1 MKKIYSLCVLIF
13 ISALVFGQ
21 RSDKN
26 SSGVVVANQF
36 AISKPLTELPPV
48 DESKFVY
55 EEEESEDRKNR
66 KAQKFK
72 FSVEK
77 DGAAYGN
84 DKSTLQTDKGS
95 EESGETKAAWAG
107 QSASGFRPFDPS
119 GAVGPNHYV
128 QMINSTTFKVY
139 DKTNG
144 TVLLTQTLGNLW
156 SPVTANAGDPI
167 VLYDKAADRWFLAQF
182 GSGNNNIYI
191 AISTTSNPLG
201 TYYTWTFTSP
211 AFPDYLKFSVWQDG
225 YYMTSNQAQKVFAFE
240 RSAMLVGT
248 PTARSVFQSYA
259 PPQGGGFFC
268 PLPGDAAD
276 GTLPPAGTPCPI
288 MSYSDNAWGAG
299 ILDAV
304 QIYNMTV
311 NWVPATPT
319 ATITLAAAV
328 PTAAFDAS
336 YESTWNNCSQPGT
349 TQKLDAIG
357 GVLMYRAQWKTW
369 AGYNSVV
376 LNWSVRISA
385 TQRSIKWAELRQS
398 QATGVWSLYQ
408 EGIYTPDAA
417 TRWMGSI
424 AMDNNGSIGL
434 SYIKSDATSIFPG
447 LYWTGRRA
455 CDPLGTLPLTETTVV
470 AGTGSQT
477 GTNRVG
483 DYSHCTLDPD
493 GITFWNTS
501 EYMGGATG
509 ASAARTYIF
518 SYQIQ
523 PCTTDA
529 IVNIAVSSGSN
540 PSCAGNNITFTA
552 SPFNQGSAPT
562 YQWKL
567 DGINVGTNSPTYSSS
582 AITNGQIVTCVMTSN
597 LPGVTNNPATSNAII
612 VNVNP
617 SVPSSVVIA
626 VTGGTNPTCAGSFIT
641 FTATPTNGGAAPSYQ
656 WQVNGVNAGGN
667 SSTFTSNTI
676 TNGQVVTCLMT
687 SNAINCP
694 SPTVATSNSIT
705 VTVNSAAPTVS
716 ITQTGGTNP
725 TCAGVSTTFTAI
737 VTNGNSPAYQWK
749 VNGGNVGTNS
759 PTYVTT
765 GLTNGQIVS
774 CSVTSTSTCPVVGT
788 LGTDVL
794 LNAVT
799 SDLAAAYPT
808 YYGNGRQQYLILASE
823 LTALG
828 ITAGPI
834 NSVSFNINNIIGDP
848 VTLNG
853 YTIKMAPT
861 AATVLTTTFQAPT
874 FTTVFGPTN
883 YTPTL
888 NSWNTHNCSPAF
900 SWNGTSNVLVDIC
913 FSNQVVGNGAYQSYQ
928 STTPFVATTYYQAD
942 GAGGAG
948 ACTTTTGVTGSRRPN
963 MVFTSSPAPVVSNSN
978 NITMT
983 VNANVTPSV
992 AIALTTGSNPGCT
1005 GSSLTFTATPTNGGT
1020 TPAYQWKVNGSN
1032 AGTNSATFTTSSL
1045 TNGQVVTCVMTSN
1058 AACASPT
1065 TATSNA
1071 ITISITANVTPSIA
1085 IALTTGSNPACA
1097 GSIFIFTATPTNGGT
1112 TPSYQWKVDGA
1123 NAGTNSATFTTSSLT
1138 NGQVVTC
1145 AMTSNAVCVSSA
1157 TATSNAITIS
1167 IIANVTPSV
1176 AIALTTGSNPACAGS
1191 IFIFTATPTNG
1202 GTTPSYQ
1209 WKVDGANAGTN
1220 SATFTTSSLTNGQ
1233 VVTCVMTSN
1242 AICLSSATAT
1252 SNAITISIIAN
1263 VTPAVAIALTTGSN
1277 PGCAGSS
1284 LTFTATP
1291 TNGGTTPSYQW
1302 KVDGS
1307 NAGTNSATFTTSS
1320 LTNGQVVTC
1329 VLTSNAV
1336 CVSSAT
1342 ATSNSITIS
1351 ITANVTPSVVI
1362 ALTTGS
1368 NPGCAGSS
1376 LTFTATP
1383 TNGGTTPSY
1392 QWKVDG
1398 SNAGTNSATFTTSS
1412 LTNGQ
1417 VVTCV
1422 MTSNAAC
1429 ASPATATSNAITI
1442 SITASVTPSVA
1453 IALTAGSNPGCAGSS
1468 LTFTATP
1475 TNGGA
1480 TPSYQW
1486 KVDGSNAGT
1495 NSATF
1500 TTSSLTNGQVVTCV
1514 MISNAACASPTTFT
1528 SNSITISITNNV
1540 TPSVAIALTTG
1551 TNPGCS
1557 GSSLTFTATPINGGA
1572 TPAYQ
1577 WIVDGTNSGTN
1588 SPIFTTSSLTNGQVV
1603 TCVMISNAAC
1613 ASPTTS
1619 TSNSITISISNNV
1632 TPLVAIALTTGSNP
1646 TCSGSSLTF
1655 TATPTNGGSTPAYQW
1670 KVDGANAGTN
1680 SATFT
1685 TLSLTNGQVVTCV
1698 MTSNATCASPTT
1710 ATSNAITITVTTSV
1724 TPSVSIALTSGSNPG
1739 CAGSSLTFTATPTNG
1754 GTTPAYQWKVDGN
1767 DVGTNSSTYSTSSL
1781 VSGEVVTCVMTS
1793 NDGCANPTTATSNAI
1808 TVTVNPVLVPTIIIT
1823 LTSGSNPGCAGSS
1836 LTFSATISNG
1846 GSSPSYQWTVNGA
1859 NVGTNSSTF
1868 TTSTLTNNQ
1877 IVSCDLTSNAN
1888 CASPTLVA
1896 SNAIQ
1901 VGVNANVAP
1910 SVSIAITSGS
1920 NPGCAGT
1927 SVEFTAS
1934 PVNGGATPAYQWKVN
1949 GSNVGTN
1956 SDTYTSSILD
1966 NGDVVTCVMTSSA
1979 TCASPSSATSNAITM
1994 SVTNNVVPSIS
2005 IAITAGSNPTC
2016 SGAAMTFTASPVN
2029 GGSTPS
2035 YQWKVDGSNVGTN
2048 SASYSSSALTNG
2060 QVVTCILT
2068 SNATCASPLTATS
2081 NAITINVQSVIVPAV
2096 AISVTSGSNPSCAGN
2111 SITFTAVPTNGGTT
2125 PAYQWQVNGG
2135 NVGTN
2140 SNTYT
2145 TSGLTNGQVVSC
2157 IMTSNASCAS
2167 PLTATSSSITISI
2180 TSLLTWYAD
2189 ADGDT
2194 FGNASV
2200 TTQSCTQPVGY
2211 VSIAGD
2217 CNDAN
2222 AAIKPTAIE
2231 ICNGIDDNC
2240 NGSTDEGA
2248 GPFWFI
2254 DGDGDG
2260 YGNSAISVQACTQ
2273 PVGYVANALDCNDAN
2288 ANVFPGA
2295 LELCNLIDEDCDGLI
2310 DDNCSSVAN
2319 DLITNAIILT
2329 PYNYNGCVTTN
2340 GSVSGATVS
2349 PQALST
2355 CITGEDVWYK
2365 FVANSPGIRVRVTT
2379 TAINALV
2386 EMQTD
2391 SGTLVDVENVQS
2403 VPGSEILNYNN
2414 LVVGA
2419 TYYVAV
2425 RNFNSAQGTGTFTI
2439 CLTKLINTVCN
2450 SNSGP
2455 YNMCGSFKCVSTSA
2469 NTYTFNYTSTT
2480 TNITYSLTQAST
2492 NCRFKDVIGL
2502 PMGDSYNVRIDAT
2515 YNVTIGNGTT
2525 QNVTILGTE
2534 TCPMIMSPQ
2543 QTLFLNTPLQ
2553 CPAVRTLGTNI
2564 RTNVAECNTSNYEW
2578 EFRLSDLSQPA
2589 FTVNGGASQFL
2600 IITAAQGFL
2609 TGRTYNV
2616 RVRPTYLN
2624 TFVGTWG
2631 PVTCMQI
2638 AGVAAMM
2645 AAPTSDEMNPYR
2657 DAVSNENLTMSVNLY
2672 PNPMTGELLQIN
2684 LNSTQEEMVT
2694 IQILDGIGRVVWTN
2708 RYFVAGNYTA
2718 QIVFEKPLM
2727 AGLYLVEVIGSG
2739 SPVTQKLMVT
2749 R

>member
-1 MKKIYSLCVLIF
+1 MLMF
-13 ISALVFGQ
+13 MSALVFGQ

-26 SSGVVVANQF
+26 SSGVVVASQF

-48 DESKFVY
+48 DESKMVF

-72 FSVEK
+72 FSPEK
-77 DGAAYGN
+77 DGEAYGN
-84 DKSTLQTDKGS
+84 DKATLQTEKGAI
-95 EESGETKAAWAG
+95 EEGENKIAWAG
-107 QSASGFRPFDPS
+107 QNASGFRPFDPS

-144 TVLLTQTLGNLW
+144 AVLLTQTLGNLW
-156 SPVTANAGDPI
+156 TPATANAGDPI
-167 VLYDKAADRWFLAQF
+167 VMYDKAADRWFLAQF

-240 RSAMLVGT
+240 RSAMLLGT
-248 PTARSVFQSYA
+248 PGARSVYQSYA

-268 PLPGDAAD
+268 PLPGDAGD

-319 ATITLAAAV
+319 AVIALAAAV

-369 AGYNSVV
+369 VGYNSVV
-376 LNWSVRISA
+376 LNWSVKISA
-385 TQRSIKWAELRQS
+385 SQRSIKWVELRQS
-398 QATGVWSLYQ
+398 QVTGVWSLYQ
-408 EGIYTPDAA
+408 EGIYTPDGA

-434 SYIKSDATSIFPG
+434 SYIKSDAASIFPG
-447 LYWTGRRA
+447 LYWTGRRV

-477 GTNRVG
+477 GVNRVG

-501 EYMGGATG
+501 EYMGGPTG
-509 ASAARTYIF
+509 GSAARTYIF

-523 PCTTDA
+523 PCTSDA
-529 IVNIAVSSGSN
+529 LVNIAVSSGSN

-552 SPFNQGSAPT
+552 TPFNQGTTPI

-582 AITNGQIVTCVMTSN
+582 AITNGQIVSCVMTSN

-612 VNVNP
+612 VTVNP
-617 SVPSSVVIA
+617 SVPASVAIA
-626 VTGGTNPTCAGSFIT
+626 LTGGTNPTCPGVTVT
-641 FTATPTNGGAAPSYQ
+641 FTATPTNGGAAPFYQ
-656 WQVNGVNAGGN
+656 WQVNGVNAGIN
-667 SSTFTSNTI
+667 SPTFTSSTL
-676 TNGQVVTCLMT
+676 TNGQIVTCLMT
-687 SNAINCP
+687 SNAACP
-694 SPTVATSNSIT
+694 SPTIATSNAIT
-705 VTVNSAAPTVS
+705 MTVASTSPAVS
-716 ITQTGGTNP
+716 ITQTTGTNP
-725 TCAGVSTTFTAI
+725 TCSGVSTTFTAT
-737 VTNGNSPAYQWK
+737 VTNGNSPSYQWK
-749 VNGGNVGTNS
+749 VNGANVGTNS
-759 PTYVTT
+759 PTYTT
-765 GLTNGQIVS
+765 TSLTNGQIVS
-774 CSVTSTSTCPVVGT
+774 CSVTSTPACPLIST
-788 LGTDVL
+788 LGTGVL
-794 LNAVT
+794 LNTVT
-799 SDLAAAYPT
+799 SDLGAAYPS

-828 ITAGPI
+828 LTAGPI
-834 NSVSFNINNIIGDP
+834 NSVAFNINGTVGDP
-848 VTLNG
+848 ATLNG
-853 YTIKMAPT
+853 YTIKMAAT

-874 FTTVFGPTN
+874 FTTVFGPAN
-883 YTPTL
+883 YTPIP
-888 NSWNTHNCSPAF
+888 NSWNTHNFSPAF

-913 FSNQVVGNGAYQSYQ
+913 FSNQVVGVTAYQSYQ
-928 STTPFVATTYYQAD
+928 STTPFVATTYYEAD
-942 GAGGAG
+942 GSAGAG

-963 MVFTSSPAPVVSNSN
+963 MVFVSAPSTVVSNSN
-978 NITMT
+978 TITML
-983 VNANVTPSV
+983 VNTNVTPSV
-992 AIALTTGSNPGCT
+992 AIALTAGSNPGCA
-1005 GSSLTFTATPTNGGT
+1005 GSSLTFTATPTNGGA
-1020 TPAYQWKVNGSN
+1020 TPAYQWKVDGTN

-1045 TNGQVVTCVMTSN
+1045 TNGQLVTCVMTSN

-1071 ITISITANVTPSIA
+1071 ITISITANVTPSVA
-1085 IALTTGSNPACA
+1085 IALTTGSNPGCSGSSLTFTATPTNGGASPAYQWKVDGANAGTNSATFTTSSLTNGQVVTCVMTSNNACA
-1097 GSIFIFTATPTNGGT
+1097 SPITGTSNAITVTVTDNIAPTIICPPNLTANTAAGLCAASVVTANPTTGDNCTVSSLTWAMSGATTATSAATGINNVGTAIFNTGVTTVTYTVTDVAGLTATCSFTVTVTDNIAPTIICSPNLIANTAAGLCAASVVTANPITGDNCTVSSLTWAMTGATTASSAATGINNIGTAAFNVGVTSVTYTVKDGAGVIATCSFTVTVTDNIAPTITCPSNLTANTANGLCTASVITPNPIRADNCTVSSLTWAMTGATAATSPATGINNVGTATFNAGVTTVTYTVKDIAGLTATCSFTVTVNANVAPSVAISLTAGSNPACSGSSLTFTATPTNGGATPVYVWKVDGVNAGTNSASFSTSSLTNGQVVTCVMTSNAACASPTTVTSNAITISITANITPSVAIALTTGSNPGCSGSSLTFTATPTNGGT

-1138 NGQVVTC
+1138 NGQIVTC
-1145 AMTSNAVCVSSA
+1145 VMISNATCVSA
-1157 TATSNAITIS
+1157 TTATSNTITIS
-1167 IIANVTPSV
+1167 ITTNVTPSV
-1176 AIALTTGSNPACAGS
+1176 AIALTTGSNPSCSGS
-1191 IFIFTATPTNG
+1191 SLTFTGTPTNG

-1233 VVTCVMTSN
+1233 IVTCVMISN
-1242 AICLSSATAT
+1242 AACVSATTAT
-1252 SNAITISIIAN
+1252 SNAVTITITTS
-1263 VTPAVAIALTTGSN
+1263 VTPVVSIALTSGNN
-1277 PGCAGSS
+1277 PSCAGSL

-1291 TNGGTTPSYQW
+1291 TNGGTTPVYQW

-1307 NAGTNSATFTTSS
+1307 N
-1320 LTNGQVVTC
+1320 V
-1329 VLTSNAV
+1329 
-1336 CVSSAT
+1336 
-1342 ATSNSITIS
+1342 
-1351 ITANVTPSVVI
+1351 
-1362 ALTTGS
+1362 
-1368 NPGCAGSS
+1368 
-1376 LTFTATP
+1376 
-1383 TNGGTTPSY
+1383 
-1392 QWKVDG
+1392 
-1398 SNAGTNSATFTTSS
+1398 
-1412 LTNGQ
+1412 
-1417 VVTCV
+1417 
-1422 MTSNAAC
+1422 
-1429 ASPATATSNAITI
+1429 
-1442 SITASVTPSVA
+1442 
-1453 IALTAGSNPGCAGSS
+1453 
-1468 LTFTATP
+1468 
-1475 TNGGA
+1475 
-1480 TPSYQW
+1480 
-1486 KVDGSNAGT
+1486 
-1495 NSATF
+1495 
-1500 TTSSLTNGQVVTCV
+1500 
-1514 MISNAACASPTTFT
+1514 
-1528 SNSITISITNNV
+1528 
-1540 TPSVAIALTTG
+1540 
-1551 TNPGCS
+1551 
-1557 GSSLTFTATPINGGA
+1557 
-1572 TPAYQ
+1572 
-1577 WIVDGTNSGTN
+1577 GTN
-1588 SPIFTTSSLTNGQVV
+1588 SP
-1603 TCVMISNAAC
+1603 
-1613 ASPTTS
+1613 
-1619 TSNSITISISNNV
+1619 
-1632 TPLVAIALTTGSNP
+1632 
-1646 TCSGSSLTF
+1646 
-1655 TATPTNGGSTPAYQW
+1655 
-1670 KVDGANAGTN
+1670 
-1680 SATFT
+1680 
-1685 TLSLTNGQVVTCV
+1685 
-1698 MTSNATCASPTT
+1698 
-1710 ATSNAITITVTTSV
+1710 
-1724 TPSVSIALTSGSNPG
+1724 
-1739 CAGSSLTFTATPTNG
+1739 
-1754 GTTPAYQWKVDGN
+1754 
-1767 DVGTNSSTYSTSSL
+1767 TYSTSTL

-1793 NDGCANPTTATSNAI
+1793 NDGCANPTTATSSWI
-1808 TVTVNPVLVPTIIIT
+1808 VVTVNPVLTPTIFIT
-1823 LTSGSNPGCAGSS
+1823 LTSGSNPSCNGSS

-1846 GSSPSYQWTVNGA
+1846 GASPVYQWKVNGA
-1859 NVGTNSSTF
+1859 NVGTNSNTF
-1868 TTSTLTNNQ
+1868 TTSALTNNQ
-1877 IVSCDLTSNAN
+1877 VVSCELTSNAN
-1888 CASPTLVA
+1888 CASPTVVS
-1896 SNAIQ
+1896 SNTIQ
-1901 VGVNANVAP
+1901 VAVNANVVP

-1920 NPGCAGT
+1920 NPGCAGA
-1927 SVEFTAS
+1927 SVQFTAS

-1949 GSNVGTN
+1949 GTNVGTN
-1956 SDTYTSSILD
+1956 SDTYTSSVLD
-1966 NGDVVTCVMTSSA
+1966 NNDVVSCVMASSA
-1979 TCASPSSATSNAITM
+1979 SCASPTSVNSNAITM
-1994 SVTNNVVPSIS
+1994 SISNNVVPSVS

-2016 SGAAMTFTASPVN
+2016 SGASITFAASQVN
-2029 GGSTPS
+2029 GGSAPS

-2048 SASYSSSALTNG
+2048 SASYSSSALTNA
-2060 QVVTCILT
+2060 QVVTCVLT
-2068 SNATCASPLTATS
+2068 SNAACASPLTATS
-2081 NAITINVQSVIVPAV
+2081 NAIIINVQSVIVPAV

-2111 SITFTAVPTNGGTT
+2111 SITFTAVPTNGGAA
-2125 PAYQWQVNGG
+2125 PAYQWKVNGG

-2140 SNTYT
+2140 SNTFT
-2145 TSGLTNGQVVSC
+2145 TAGLTNGQVVSC
-2157 IMTSNASCAS
+2157 VMTSNASCAS
-2167 PLTATSSSITISI
+2167 PLTATSNTITISI

-2211 VSIAGD
+2211 VSVAGD

-2222 AAIKPTAIE
+2222 AAIRPNATE
-2231 ICNGIDDNC
+2231 VCNGIDDNC

-2254 DGDGDG
+2254 DGDNDG

-2288 ANVFPGA
+2288 PNVYPGA

-2319 DLITNAIILT
+2319 DLITNSIILT

-2355 CITGEDVWYK
+2355 CVTGEDVWYK

-2403 VPGSEILNYNN
+2403 VPGSEILNYDN
-2414 LVVGA
+2414 LVIGA

-2425 RNFNSAQGTGTFTI
+2425 RNYNSAQGTGTFTI
-2439 CLTKLINTVCN
+2439 CLTKLMNTTCN
-2450 SNSGP
+2450 STSGP
-2455 YNMCGSFKCVSTSA
+2455 YNMCGSFKCNSTSA

-2480 TNITYSLTQAST
+2480 TSTTYSLTQAST

-2515 YNVTIGNGTT
+2515 YSVTIGNGTT

-2534 TCPMIMSPQ
+2534 ICPMIMSPQ
-2543 QTLFLNTPLQ
+2543 VTLFLNTPLQ
-2553 CPAVRTLGTNI
+2553 CPTVRTLGTNI

-2589 FTVNGGASQFL
+2589 FVVSGGASQFL
-2600 IITAAQGFL
+2600 LITAAQGFL
-2609 TGRTYNV
+2609 SGRTYNV

-2624 TFVGTWG
+2624 NFVGTWG

-2645 AAPTSDEMNPYR
+2645 AAPSSDEMNPYR
-2657 DAVSNENLTMSVNLY
+2657 ESVSNENLTMSVNIY
-2672 PNPMTGELLQIN
+2672 PNPMTGEALQIN

-2708 RYFVAGNYTA
+2708 RYFVSGNYNA
-2718 QIVFEKPLM
+2718 QVVFEKPLM
-2727 AGLYLVEVIGSG
+2727 AGLYLVEVISSG

>member
-1 MKKIYSLCVLIF
+1 MKKIYSLCALMCM
-13 ISALVFGQ
+13 SAIVFGQ

-26 SSGVVVANQF
+26 ASGVVVANQF

-48 DESKFVY
+48 DESKLVF

-77 DGAAYGN
+77 DGEAYGN
-84 DKSTLQTDKGS
+84 DKATLQAEKGTI
-95 EESGETKAAWAG
+95 EEGENKIAWAG
-107 QSASGFRPFDPS
+107 QNAAGFRPFDPS

-156 SPVTANAGDPI
+156 SPATANAGDPI
-167 VLYDKAADRWFLAQF
+167 VMYDKAADRWFLAQF

-248 PTARSVFQSYA
+248 PGARSVYQSYA
-259 PPQGGGFFC
+259 PPQGAGFFC
-268 PLPGDAAD
+268 PLPGDAGD

-336 YESTWNNCSQPGT
+336 YESTWNNCVQPGT

-376 LNWSVRISA
+376 LNWSVKISA
-385 TQRSIKWAELRQS
+385 SQRSIKWVELRQS
-398 QATGVWSLYQ
+398 QVTGVWSVYQ
-408 EGIYTPDAA
+408 EGIYTPDGA

-501 EYMGGATG
+501 EYMGGTTG

-540 PSCAGNNITFTA
+540 PSCAGNNIVFIA
-552 SPFNQGSAPT
+552 NPFNQGTAPT

-582 AITNGQIVTCVMTSN
+582 AITNGQIVSCVMTSN

-612 VNVNP
+612 VTVNP
-617 SVPSSVVIA
+617 SVPASVAIA
-626 VTGGTNPTCAGSFIT
+626 LTGGTNPTCPGVAVT
-641 FTATPTNGGAAPSYQ
+641 FTATPTNGGAAPFYQ
-656 WQVNGVNAGGN
+656 WQVNGVNAGIN
-667 SSTFTSNTI
+667 SPTFTSSTL

-687 SNAINCP
+687 SNAACP
-694 SPTVATSNSIT
+694 SPTIATSNAITMT
-705 VTVNSAAPTVS
+705 VTTTSPAVS
-716 ITQTGGTNP
+716 ITQTSGTNP
-725 TCAGVSTTFTAI
+725 TCSGVSTTFTAT
-737 VTNGNSPAYQWK
+737 VTNGNSPSYQWK
-749 VNGGNVGTNS
+749 VNGANVGTNS
-759 PTYVTT
+759 PTYTT
-765 GLTNGQIVS
+765 TSLTNGQIVS
-774 CSVTSTSTCPVVGT
+774 CSVTSTPACPLIST
-788 LGTDVL
+788 LGTGVL
-794 LNAVT
+794 LNTVT
-799 SDLAAAYPT
+799 SDLGAAYPS

-828 ITAGPI
+828 LTAGPI
-834 NSVSFNINNIIGDP
+834 NSVAFNINGTVGDP
-848 VTLNG
+848 ATLNG
-853 YTIKMAPT
+853 YTIKMAAT

-874 FTTVFGPTN
+874 FTTVFGPAN
-883 YTPTL
+883 YTPIP
-888 NSWNTHNCSPAF
+888 NSWNTHNFSPAF

-913 FSNQVVGNGAYQSYQ
+913 FSNQVVGVTAYQSYQ
-928 STTPFVATTYYQAD
+928 STTPFVATTYYEAD
-942 GAGGAG
+942 GSAGAG
-948 ACTTTTGVTGSRRPN
+948 ACATTTGVTGSRRPN
-963 MVFTSSPAPVVSNSN
+963 MVFVSAPSTVVSNSN
-978 NITMT
+978 TITML

-992 AIALTTGSNPGCT
+992 AIALTAGSNPGCA
-1005 GSSLTFTATPTNGGT
+1005 GSSLTFTATPTNGGAA
-1020 TPAYQWKVNGSN
+1020 PSYQWKVDGTN

-1071 ITISITANVTPSIA
+1071 ITISITANVTPSVA
-1085 IALTTGSNPACA
+1085 IALTTGSNPGCA
-1097 GSIFIFTATPTNGGT
+1097 GGSLTFTATPTNGGA
-1112 TPSYQWKVDGA
+1112 TPFYQWKVDGT
-1123 NAGTNSATFTTSSLT
+1123 NAGTNSATFSTSSLT
-1138 NGQVVTC
+1138 NGQLVTC
-1145 AMTSNAVCVSSA
+1145 VMTSNVACASPT

-1167 IIANVTPSV
+1167 ITANVTPSV
-1176 AIALTTGSNPACAGS
+1176 AIALTTGSNPGCAGGS
-1191 IFIFTATPTNG
+1191 LTFTATPTNG
-1202 GTTPSYQ
+1202 GTTPFYQ
-1209 WKVDGANAGTN
+1209 WKVDGTNAGTN
-1220 SATFTTSSLTNGQ
+1220 SATFSTSSLTNGQ
-1233 VVTCVMTSN
+1233 LVTCVMTSN
-1242 AICLSSATAT
+1242 AACASPTTAT
-1252 SNAITISIIAN
+1252 SNAITISITAN
-1263 VTPAVAIALTTGSN
+1263 VTPSVAIALTTGSN
-1277 PGCAGSS
+1277 PGCAGGS

-1291 TNGGTTPSYQW
+1291 TNGGATPFYQW
-1302 KVDGS
+1302 KVDGT
-1307 NAGTNSATFTTSS
+1307 NAGTNSATFTSSS
-1320 LTNGQVVTC
+1320 LTNGQVVIC
-1329 VLTSNAV
+1329 VITSNAA
-1336 CVSSAT
+1336 CASPTT
-1342 ATSNSITIS
+1342 ATSNAITIS
-1351 ITANVTPSVVI
+1351 ITANVTPSVAI

-1368 NPGCAGSS
+1368 NPGCSGSS

-1383 TNGGTTPSY
+1383 TNGGVSPAY

-1398 SNAGTNSATFTTSS
+1398 TNAGTNSATFSTSS

-1417 VVTCV
+1417 LVTCV

-1429 ASPATATSNAITI
+1429 ASPTTATSNAITI
-1442 SITASVTPSVA
+1442 SITANVTPSVA
-1453 IALTAGSNPGCAGSS
+1453 IALTTGSNPGCAGSS

-1486 KVDGSNAGT
+1486 KVNGTNAGT

-1500 TTSSLTNGQVVTCV
+1500 TTSSLTNGQLVTCV
-1514 MISNAACASPTTFT
+1514 MTSNAACAIPTTAT
-1528 SNSITISITNNV
+1528 SNAITISITANV
-1540 TPSVAIALTTG
+1540 TPSVAIALT
-1551 TNPGCS
+1551 S
-1557 GSSLTFTATPINGGA
+1557 
-1572 TPAYQ
+1572 
-1577 WIVDGTNSGTN
+1577 
-1588 SPIFTTSSLTNGQVV
+1588 
-1603 TCVMISNAAC
+1603 
-1613 ASPTTS
+1613 
-1619 TSNSITISISNNV
+1619 
-1632 TPLVAIALTTGSNP
+1632 GSNP
-1646 TCSGSSLTF
+1646 VCAGSSLTF
-1655 TATPTNGGSTPAYQW
+1655 TATPTNGGATPSYQW
-1670 KVDGANAGTN
+1670 KVDGTNAGTN
-1680 SATFT
+1680 SNTFST
-1685 TLSLTNGQVVTCV
+1685 SSLTNGQVVTCV
-1698 MTSNATCASPTT
+1698 MTSNAACASPTT

-1724 TPSVSIALTSGSNPG
+1724 TPVVSIALTSGTNPS

-1754 GTTPAYQWKVDGN
+1754 GTTPTYQWKVDGN
-1767 DVGTNSSTYSTSSL
+1767 NVGTNSPTYSTSSL
-1781 VSGEVVTCVMTS
+1781 VSGEVVTSVMTS

-1808 TVTVNPVLVPTIIIT
+1808 AVTVNPLLTPTIFIT
-1823 LTSGSNPGCAGSS
+1823 LTSGSNPSCNGSS

-1846 GSSPSYQWTVNGA
+1846 GVSPAYQWKVDGLNA
-1859 NVGTNSSTF
+1859 GTNSSTF
-1868 TTSTLTNNQ
+1868 TTSVLTNNQ
-1877 IVSCDLTSNAN
+1877 VVSCELTSNAN
-1888 CASPTLVA
+1888 CASPNVVS
-1896 SNAIQ
+1896 SNTIQ
-1901 VGVNANVAP
+1901 LGVNANVVPA
-1910 SVSIAITSGS
+1910 VSIAITSGS
-1920 NPGCAGT
+1920 NPGCAGA
-1927 SVEFTAS
+1927 SVQFTAS

-1949 GSNVGTN
+1949 GTNVGTN
-1956 SDTYTSSILD
+1956 SNTYTSSILD
-1966 NGDVVTCVMTSSA
+1966 NNDVVSCVMTSNA
-1979 TCASPSSATSNAITM
+1979 ICASPTSVTSNAITM
-1994 SVTNNVVPSIS
+1994 SILNNLIPSVS

-2016 SGAAMTFTASPVN
+2016 SGASITFTASPVN

-2035 YQWKVDGSNVGTN
+2035 YQWKVDGGNVGTN
-2048 SASYSSSALTNG
+2048 SATYTSSALNNA
-2060 QVVTCILT
+2060 QVVTCVMT
-2068 SNATCASPLTATS
+2068 SNATCASPLLATS
-2081 NAITINVQSVIVPAV
+2081 NAITISVQSVIVPAV
-2096 AISVTSGSNPSCAGN
+2096 AISVTTGSNPSCAGN
-2111 SITFTAVPTNGGTT
+2111 TITFTAVPTNGGAT
-2125 PAYQWQVNGG
+2125 PSYQWKVNGG

-2140 SNTYT
+2140 SNSYST
-2145 TSGLTNGQVVSC
+2145 TGLTNGQIVSC
-2157 IMTSNASCAS
+2157 VMTSNASCAS
-2167 PLTATSSSITISI
+2167 PLTATSNTITISI

-2194 FGNASV
+2194 YGNALV
-2200 TTQSCTQPVGY
+2200 TTLSCTQPSGY
-2211 VSIAGD
+2211 VSVAGD
-2217 CNDAN
+2217 CNDGN
-2222 AAIKPTAIE
+2222 AAIRPNATE
-2231 ICNGIDDNC
+2231 VCNGIDDNC

-2254 DGDGDG
+2254 DGDNDG

-2288 ANVFPGA
+2288 ANIRPGA
-2295 LELCNLIDEDCDGLI
+2295 LELCNLVDEDCDGLI

-2319 DLITNAIILT
+2319 DFITNAIILT
-2329 PYNYNGCVTTN
+2329 TYNYNGCVTTN
-2340 GSVSGATVS
+2340 GSVSGATIS
-2349 PQALST
+2349 PQALSS

-2365 FVANSPGIRVRVTT
+2365 FVATSPGVRVRVTT

-2391 SGTLVDVENVQS
+2391 SGTLVDVENVQAI
-2403 VPGSEILNYNN
+2403 PGSEILNYDN

-2425 RNFNSAQGTGTFTI
+2425 RNYNSAQGTGTFTI
-2439 CLTKLINTVCN
+2439 CLTKLVNTTCN
-2450 SNSGP
+2450 STSGP

-2515 YNVTIGNGTT
+2515 YNVTIGNGTS

-2543 QTLFLNTPLQ
+2543 QTLFLNAPLQ
-2553 CPAVRTLGTNI
+2553 CPTVRTLGTNI

-2589 FTVNGGASQFL
+2589 FIIGGGASQFL
-2600 IITAAQGFL
+2600 LITAAQGFL

-2624 TFVGTWG
+2624 NFVGSWG

-2638 AGVAAMM
+2638 AGVAAMA
-2645 AAPTSDEMNPYR
+2645 AAPSSDEMNHYR
-2657 DAVSNENLTMSVNLY
+2657 ESVSNDNLTMSVNIY
-2672 PNPMTGELLQIN
+2672 PNPMTGEALQIN
-2684 LNSTQEEMVT
+2684 LSSTQEEMVT
-2694 IQILDGIGRVVWTN
+2694 IQILDGIGRIVWTN
-2708 RYFVAGNYTA
+2708 KYFVSGNYNA
-2718 QIVFEKPLM
+2718 QVVFEKPLM
-2727 AGLYLVEVIGSG
+2727 AGLYLVEVISSG